1 MVASQRENT
10 GERMSGMPAGM
21 SPDTMKS
28 LMNLVFSFL
37 IPERRRVTPDG
48 ADTFTCRSKDF
59 TELAG
64 WVIHPHR
71 RKACG
76 TVFLFHGFSGNTSH
90 IQWLTDRFSGQY
102 GFVSVAADLRHHGL
116 SGDAVPTFGEA
127 ESWDVMSVIDFAESQ
142 GLPKPYVLYG
152 ESLGGMASQLAAAK
166 DKRVSGV
173 IVNAA
178 PGWAWDAIG
187 KVADFR
193 SADIKK
199 GMEKA
204 PGILSSII
212 PLFAYGLVPVA
223 NLINYAYK
231 DDVLTKGDPRNL
243 PSSPRHEPLFLYMMG
258 DKDHYDINQTRKIF
272 DHWYE
277 DESAKAEVLPGYA
290 PEQKKWFLTVEGATH
305 PDESSNGRHVADWEY
320 FDRALKEFLK
330 KIADSKH
337 SPALLR

>member
-1 MVASQRENT
+1 
-10 GERMSGMPAGM
+10 MSDAQKKSIGVGNAGILSGM
-21 SPDTMKS
+21 SPDTVKS
-28 LMNLVFSFL
+28 LMNLVFNFIIPDRHRD
-37 IPERRRVTPDG
+37 IPEG
-48 ADTFTCRSKDF
+48 AEPFSCRSKDF

-76 TVFLFHGFSGNTSH
+76 TIFLFHGFSGNTSH
-90 IQWLTDRFSGQY
+90 IQWLTDRFSGEY
-102 GFVSVAADLRHHGL
+102 GFVSVATDLRHHGL

-127 ESWDVMSVIDFAESQ
+127 ESWDVMSVIDYAESQ

-152 ESLGGMASQLAAAK
+152 ESLGGMASQLAVAK

-173 IVNAA
+173 IVNSA

-204 PGILSSII
+204 PGILRSII
-212 PLFAYGLVPVA
+212 PMFAYGMVPVA
-223 NLINYAYK
+223 NLINYSYK
-231 DDVLTKGDPRNL
+231 DDVLSKGDPRNL
-243 PSSPRHEPLFLYMMG
+243 PSSPGHEPLFLYMMG

-272 DHWYE
+272 DHWYK
-277 DESAKAEVLPGYA
+277 DESAEAEVLPGDA
-290 PEQKKWFLTVEGATH
+290 PAQKKWFLTMEGATH
-305 PDESSNGRHVADWEY
+305 PDESSNGRHVADWEH
-320 FDRALKEFLK
+320 FDRAIKEFLE
-330 KIADSKH
+330 KIAGRKRS
-337 SPALLR
+337 SYLLR